1 MHTARLTLQHWLSP
15 AFPTGA
21 FTCSHGMEQ
30 LVAEGAITDARDL
43 QGFIETVL
51 RHGGGWQDGVLI
63 GLALVPGADIE
74 ELDMIARALQ
84 PCAERMAET
93 CDQGAAFV
101 RTVSAVSGRNLPAR
115 PLPLAVAE
123 AARPLNLPAADVI
136 ATYWLALI
144 TNLATIGI
152 RHIPLGQS
160 AGHGVIARLLPAV
173 SALAPLAAMAHPDDL
188 ATSAL
193 AADLAA
199 MAHETL
205 QPRLYRT

>member
-1 MHTARLTLQHWLSP
+1 MDPARLRLLHWLSP

-30 LVAEGAITDARDL
+30 LVAEGVITDAQGL
-43 QGFIETVL
+43 HGFIETVV
-51 RHGGGWQDGVLI
+51 HYGAGWQDGVLI
-63 GLALVPGADIE
+63 ALALRPGADIE
-74 ELDMIARALQ
+74 DLSTSARALQ
-84 PCAERMAET
+84 SSAERMAET
-93 CDQGAAFV
+93 CDQGAAFA
-101 RTVSAVSGRNLPAR
+101 RTVSALTGRALPAR

-123 AARPLNLPAADVI
+123 AALPLKLPPTEVI
-136 ATYWLALI
+136 AAYWLALI

-160 AGHGVIARLLPAV
+160 TGHAVIAGLLPGIA
-173 SALAPLAAMAHPDDL
+173 ALAPRAACATQEDL
-188 ATSAL
+188 GTSAL

-205 QPRLYRT
+205 QPRLFRT

>member
-1 MHTARLTLQHWLSP
+1 MQSARLTLHHWLSP

-30 LVAEGAITDARDL
+30 LVAEGVITDAQSL
-43 QGFIETVL
+43 QAFLETVL
-51 RHGGGWQDGVLI
+51 RHGAGWQDGVLI
-63 GLALVPGADIE
+63 AMALSPGAD
-74 ELDMIARALQ
+74 LDALTQTARALQ
-84 PCAERMAET
+84 SSAERMAET
-93 CDQGAAFV
+93 CDQGAAFA
-101 RTVSAVSGRNLPAR
+101 RTVAAITGRTLPPR

-123 AARPLNLPAADVI
+123 AALPLNLPPAEVI
-136 ATYWLALI
+136 AAYWLALV

-160 AGHGVIARLLPAV
+160 AGHRVIAALLPMIDT
-173 SALAPLAAMAHPDDL
+173 LAPKALTGDL

>member
-1 MHTARLTLQHWLSP
+1 MTPARLTLHHWLSP

-30 LVAEGAITDARDL
+30 LVVDGAISDAPSLRAFL
-43 QGFIETVL
+43 ETVL
-51 RHGGGWQDGVLI
+51 RHGAGWQDGVLI
-63 GLALVPGADIE
+63 AMALEPDAD
-74 ELDMIARALQ
+74 LDALSQTARALQ
-84 PCAERMAET
+84 SSAERMVET
-93 CDQGAAFV
+93 IDQGAAFA
-101 RTVSAVSGRNLPAR
+101 RTVAAITGRALPPR
-115 PLPLAVAE
+115 PLPIAVAE
-123 AARPLNLPAADVI
+123 AARPLDLPAEEVI
-136 ATYWLALI
+136 SAYWLALV

-160 AGHGVIARLLPAV
+160 AGHGVIAALLPLIDSLALQAV
-173 SALAPLAAMAHPDDL
+173 SGDL

-205 QPRLYRT
+205 QPRIFRT